1 MELELKLGILLSKH
15 AFRPLQIYFVLGFT
29 NIFILNRSGAIG
41 STIGQNRP
49 LDGDGVQIPLYV
61 GSVKTNIGH
70 TEGASGLAGVIK
82 AVLSLERGAI
92 APNLHF
98 KTPNP
103 QIDLK
108 GWNLQVPT
116 ELTPW
121 PQEGQR
127 RASVNSFGF
136 GGTNGHVILD
146 DAYHY
151 LAKRGL
157 KAAHRTSS
165 TPLLGVAEE
174 SNGGATA
181 ETIQT
186 QSKSNG
192 PTGHVNDAYKNRSA
206 ANRRYRVFLWSTHEE
221 SIAAMNNKV
230 YAENLTQRKVVDEEA
245 FLDNLAYTLCAR
257 RSLLQWRSF
266 LVANS
271 LSDLVEKILATRQKA
286 VRAPTNPPKLAFV
299 FTGQGAQWFAMGR
312 ELSETYP
319 PFRNRIE
326 ETDLFIRKLG
336 ADWSL
341 IGKYRYAQA
350 RWNKEEEIRANYAL
364 STLLQMS

>member
-1 MELELKLGILLSKH
+1 MGLALKLGILSSKRAFH
-15 AFRPLQIYFVLGFT
+15 ASYIPFVLALTNLFT
-29 NIFILNRSGAIG
+29 LNRSGAIG
-41 STIGQNRP
+41 LTIGQNRP
-49 LDGDGVQIPLYV
+49 LDGEGVQIPLYV

-108 GWNLQVPT
+108 GWNLRVPT
-116 ELTPW
+116 ELTLW
-121 PQEGQR
+121 PHEGQR
-127 RASVNSFGF
+127 RVSVNSFGF

-151 LAKRGL
+151 LARRGL
-157 KAAHRTSS
+157 KAAHRTSP
-165 TPLLGVAEE
+165 TPILGVAE
-174 SNGGATA
+174 
-181 ETIQT
+181 
-186 QSKSNG
+186 KSNG
-192 PTGHVNDAYKNRSA
+192 NVTAGTIELQGRANEPKGHVNGDYGNISA

-221 SIAAMNNKV
+221 SIAAMNNEV
-230 YAENLTQRKVVDEEA
+230 YAENLAQRKMVDEEA
-245 FLDNLAYTLCAR
+245 FLDNLAYTLCSR

-271 LSDLVEKILATRQKA
+271 LSDLVDKIIATRQKA
-286 VRAPTNPPKLAFV
+286 VRAPTSPLRLAFV

-312 ELSETYP
+312 ELSKTYP
-319 PFRNRIE
+319 GFQKRIKE
-326 ETDLFIRKLG
+326 ADLFITKLG

-341 IGKYRYAQA
+341 VGKY
-350 RWNKEEEIRANYAL
+350 
-364 STLLQMS
+364 